1 MNITVSRVKKDLEND
16 YGWDNLDCEDKKWF
30 VDELINDVLSI
41 VNDKMITYKN
51 TPIIQRRTNIKTKKQ

>member
-1 MNITVSRVKKDLEND
+1 MNITLSRGKRDLVDD

-30 VDELINDVLSI
+30 VDGLIKDVLSI

-51 TPIIQRRTNIKTKKQ
+51 TPIMQRRTNLKTKKQ